1 MKNTEIE
8 RKFLVCSD
16 EYRHLAVSH
25 SEIVQAYLMCDNERS
40 LRVRTRGGQAFI
52 TFKANSSSGI
62 GRFEWER
69 EIPLEDAQALI
80 GQALP
85 GIIEKTRHIVEYNGR
100 TWEIDE
106 FHGNNEGL
114 TVAEIEL
121 EDENETFDRPAWLG
135 EEVTGDPAYLNCNL
149 AQSHRHP
156 VASAPRLSQAP
167 CAPDAQT

>member
-8 RKFLVCSD
+8 RKFLVRSE
-16 EYRHLAVSH
+16 EYRRSAVSH

-40 LRVRTRGGQAFI
+40 LRVRTRGGHGFI
-52 TFKANSSSGI
+52 TFKANSHAGI
-62 GRFEWER
+62 SRFEWER
-69 EIPLEDAQALI
+69 EIPLEDALALI
-80 GQALP
+80 SQALP
-85 GIIEKTRHIVEYNGR
+85 GIIEKTRYIIEYEGH

-121 EDENETFDRPAWLG
+121 EAENEMFEKPAWLG

-149 AQSHRHP
+149 AKRF
-156 VASAPRLSQAP
+156 
-167 CAPDAQT
+167 